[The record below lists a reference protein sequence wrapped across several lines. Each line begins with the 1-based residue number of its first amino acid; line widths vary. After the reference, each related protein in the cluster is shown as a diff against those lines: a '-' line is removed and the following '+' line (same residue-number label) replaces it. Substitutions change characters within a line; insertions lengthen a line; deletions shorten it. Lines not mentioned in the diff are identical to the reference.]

1 MMNMSLP
8 PLCTSALG
16 ALVLLV
22 AAGILPWAE
31 TGLLLGVIA
40 VAHSLPMGL
49 KHLNAEGLVLTR
61 QTKRSVLPPRS

>member
-22 AAGILPWAE
+22 AAGVLPLAE
-31 TGLLLGVIA
+31 TFLLLGVIA
-40 VAHSLPMGL
+40 VAHSLPFGL
-49 KHLNAEGLVLTR
+49 RHFNAEGLVLAR
-61 QTKRSVLPPRS
+61 PTKRSLPRRS